1 MAAFGWFV
9 AGQVLTAAELNAA
22 GTWQDYTPSWTQ
34 SATITKTVNF
44 ARYTQFNKI
53 VMGSVKMTATSAGTA
68 NNKVLV
74 GLPVAASSNQF
85 ILGTM
90 HFYDGGEA
98 AGSQFTFGTPL
109 SVFYETSTTISFSPR
124 STSRTNSPSYND
136 DKRFGENYSQQG
148 NASTGTTVASGDI
161 IWVQFQYEAS

>member
-1 MAAFGWFV
+1 MAAFGSFV

-85 ILGTM
+85 ILGQMTY
-90 HFYDGGEA
+90 FDDSATDKYLF
-98 AGSQFTFGTPL
+98 STPMMA
-109 SVFYETSTTISFSPR
+109 FYETSTTISFSPK
-124 STSRTNSPSYND
+124 SLTVTGPPNATAD
-136 DKRFGENYSQQG
+136 DKRFGQDYT
-148 NASTGTTVASGDI
+148 ASGTSRSGVTVASGDI
-161 IWVQFQYEAS
+161 IWIQFQYEAS

>member
-1 MAAFGWFV
+1 MAAFGSFV

-85 ILGTM
+85 ALGTM
-90 HFYDGGEA
+90 NFYDDSGTD
-98 AGSQFTFGTPL
+98 QFSFGVPF
-109 SVFYETSTTISFSPR
+109 SVFYETSTTISFGNGSAGFDPFR
-124 STSRTNSPSYND
+124 FTSDARFGQNYTSSGGNSRT
-136 DKRFGENYSQQG
+136 GI
-148 NASTGTTVASGDI
+148 TVASGDI
-161 IWVQFQYEAS
+161 IWIQFQYEAS